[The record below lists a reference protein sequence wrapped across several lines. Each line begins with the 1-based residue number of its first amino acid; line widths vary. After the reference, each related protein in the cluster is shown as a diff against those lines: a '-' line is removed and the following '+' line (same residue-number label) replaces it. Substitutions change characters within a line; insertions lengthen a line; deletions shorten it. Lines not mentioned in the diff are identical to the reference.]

1 LYESRYIQQVN
12 DRAERENVGLPS
24 LASLDLNLFRVFS
37 EVFQAQN
44 LTHAAA
50 RLHLTQ
56 PAVSNALAR
65 LRAVLS
71 DPLFVRDGRR
81 MAPTPLAR
89 RLAPQVTLALSAL
102 ESALRDDRPG
112 FLPEQSSRS
121 FTIGMRESPELLVV
135 PRLGKF
141 LAQHAPRISISS
153 VRFERRQLPRLLRAA
168 ALDLAVDVRLPV
180 PEDIQVETLFRDRLQ
195 LAVRRRHPLLSRLHE
210 PSTWLSLRHVVVSA
224 RPRGP
229 LLEDAVLGQ
238 LGISRSVAVRCQ
250 HYHAAC
256 QLVADT
262 DLALLLPERYGEQ
275 FRKSLSLQLFPVPVP
290 LPELEIA
297 LYWLSGAE
305 RDLGLRWL
313 LENILSARDTDMK
326 SNR

>member
-1 LYESRYIQQVN
+1 MN
-12 DRAERENVGLPS
+12 DSLPRTPPPA
-24 LASLDLNLFRVFS
+24 LASLDLNLFRVFA

-44 LTHAAA
+44 LTHAAS
-50 RLHLTQ
+50 RLRLTQ

-65 LRAVLS
+65 LRAELS

-89 RLAPQVTLALSAL
+89 RIAPQVALALASL
-102 ESALRDDRPG
+102 ESALRDERPG
-112 FLPEQSSRS
+112 FLPEQSTRNFS
-121 FTIGMRESPELLVV
+121 IGMRESPELLLV

-141 LAQHAPRISISS
+141 LAQHAPRVSFRS

-168 ALDLAVDVRLPV
+168 SLDLAVDVRLPV
-180 PEDIQVETLFRDRLQ
+180 PEDICVEPLFRDQLQ
-195 LAVRRRHPLLSRLHE
+195 LAVRKRHPLLGSLHE
-210 PSTWLSLRHVVVSA
+210 PSAWLSLRHVVVSA

-238 LGISRSVAVRCQ
+238 LGITRTVAARCQ
-250 HYHAAC
+250 HYQAAC
-256 QLVADT
+256 QLVAET
-262 DLALLLPERYGEQ
+262 DLALLVPARYAERS
-275 FRKSLSLQLFPVPVP
+275 RKVLGLQLLPVPVP

-297 LYWLSGAE
+297 LYWHRSAE

-313 LENILSARDTDMK
+313 LENIMASRDNGVKSA
-326 SNR
+326 